1 MARAL
6 SRRELKPPP
15 KQARAREKQ
24 SVILKATEMLVLSGE
39 LESISTTSIAVKAG
53 IPVGSIYRYFDDKE
67 DILEQLYRKAYD
79 EVEAEAAKA
88 QADVAPGAVFADTIK
103 PLLENFW
110 HTARAHPS
118 FVPLTRWAN
127 RHFSLWD
134 VTPGPASSLSGLI
147 DQLFTLT
154 GVRLPR
160 GREEAIMKSIV
171 TTSSILIDQALE
183 EDDESAAK
191 QLLSELGQ
199 LLISYTQSFSSQ
211 QP

>member
-6 SRRELKPPP
+6 PRRDMKAPP

-24 SVILKATEMLVLSGE
+24 VAILKATESLVLSGE
-39 LESISTTSIAVKAG
+39 LESISTTGIALKAG
-53 IPVGSIYRYFDDKE
+53 IPVGSIYRYFEDKE

-79 EVEAEAAKA
+79 EVEAKAADA
-88 QADVAPGAVFADTIK
+88 QQRVEEGAKFADTIQ
-103 PLLENFW
+103 PLLDNFW
-110 HTARAHPS
+110 RTARTHPS

-147 DQLFTLT
+147 EQLFKLT
-154 GVRLPR
+154 GIELPT
-160 GREEAIMKSIV
+160 GREAAIMRSIV
-171 TTSSILIDQALE
+171 TTSSVLIDQALE
-183 EDDESAAK
+183 EDDEEAAK
-191 QLLSELGQ
+191 QLMSELGQ
-199 LLISYTQSFSSQ
+199 LLISYTQSFSSP

>member
-6 SRRELKPPP
+6 SRKELKPPP

-24 SVILKATEMLVLSGE
+24 TAILNAAEMLVLSGA
-39 LESISTTSIAVKAG
+39 LDDVSTTSIALKAG
-53 IPVGSIYRYFDDKE
+53 IPVGSIYRYFEDKE

-79 EVEAEAAKA
+79 EVETEAAIA
-88 QADVAPGAVFADTIK
+88 QKDIEPGAAFADTIQ
-103 PLLENFW
+103 PLLDNFW

-118 FVPLTRWAN
+118 FVALTRWAN

-147 DQLFTLT
+147 EQLFGRT
-154 GVRLPR
+154 GVELPKA
-160 GREEAIMKSIV
+160 REQAIMKSIV
-171 TTSSILIDQALE
+171 TTSSVLIDQALE
-183 EDDESAAK
+183 EDDDEAAK
-191 QLLSELGQ
+191 DLLKELGQ
-199 LLISYTQSFSSQ
+199 LLISYSQSFNSQ